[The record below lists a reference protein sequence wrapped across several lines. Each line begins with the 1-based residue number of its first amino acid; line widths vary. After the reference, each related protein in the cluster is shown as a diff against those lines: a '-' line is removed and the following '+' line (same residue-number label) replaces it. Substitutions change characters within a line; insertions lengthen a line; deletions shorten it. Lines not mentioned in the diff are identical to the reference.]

1 MYNSTEGLNLLTL
14 ELFIKGLIPVLI
26 KYTII
31 SAILFWLVNHYDFY
45 REVGNYIIISL
56 FFGILCIQ
64 AYKVYRISRFASAFK
79 NLDAP
84 FKTIAKNPVTIKKEE
99 FNFYKKVFKALD
111 YLYMKMPID
120 VKTNGGAH
128 YWDLCRSI
136 SKIMPKLNE
145 DIRWFFVEKVSKLK
159 YGVTIDVIISSHIEE
174 INLEDLFKM
183 KELYFNQ
190 RSGELLVEEIISL
203 ILLLDSSNNS
213 KKENLE
219 LEVFRLYKKEL
230 PDFIDLISSNEKM
243 DKRIL
248 NKLMIESELLTTDKN
263 IKKVVKI

>member
-1 MYNSTEGLNLLTL
+1 MYNSIEGLNLLTL

-26 KYTII
+26 KYTIM

-45 REVGNYIIISL
+45 PEVGNYIIISL
-56 FFGILCIQ
+56 FFGILCVQ

-79 NLDAP
+79 NLEAP
-84 FKTIAKNPVTIKKEE
+84 FKTITKNPETIKKEE

-159 YGVTIDVIISSHIEE
+159 YGVTIEIIMSSSIDK
-174 INLEDLFKM
+174 ISLEDLLKI
-183 KELYFNQ
+183 KELYLNQ
-190 RSGELLVEEIISL
+190 RSGKLLVEEIVSL
-203 ILLLDSSNNS
+203 ILILDSSNNPD
-213 KKENLE
+213 KENLE

-230 PDFIDLISSNEKM
+230 PDFLNLISLNEKM

-248 NKLMIESELLTTDKN
+248 NKLLLESELLTTDKN